1 MAFVVP
7 TRGGRFE
14 IRESQSTPKGP
25 RSHTLASFTELT
37 DEVISKA
44 RAKAAKPPSPGE
56 LRRSA
61 RRAGAPVSRPIAE
74 RAARELIGEL
84 ARGRQLEPPL
94 KKLLIELLT
103 TSPRDGEEV
112 SPTQEAAASIA
123 IWIAATPEE
132 RGRALVD
139 LLLLADA
146 LPPTRRRQ
154 EPLRFPRLDSG
165 KAQTTG

>member
-7 TRGGRFE
+7 TKSGRFE

-37 DEVISKA
+37 DEVITKA
-44 RAKAAKPPSPGE
+44 RTKAAKPPSPSG
-56 LRRSA
+56 LRKSA
-61 RRAGAPVSRPIAE
+61 RRAGAPVSRPVAE

-84 ARGRQLEPPL
+84 ARGGELEPPL
-94 KKLLIELLT
+94 KQLLIELLT
-103 TSPRDGEEV
+103 RSPREREKA
-112 SPTQEAAASIA
+112 SPTEEAAASIA
-123 IWIAATPEE
+123 IWMAATPEE
-132 RGRALVD
+132 RGQALVD

-154 EPLRFPRLDSG
+154 EPLRFPRLNSG
-165 KAQTTG
+165 KAPTTG